1 MSAISMMK
9 AHADISMEEAVAIK
23 NDLSLTEMVAMKNDV
38 SVEKLE
44 KVLLGSV
51 TNIAIHVL
59 FLCKIYVL
67 FYAKISVQTL
77 GLIYAGVYNICIRL
91 LKRLECLLLDIL

>member
-23 NDLSLTEMVAMKNDV
+23 NDLSLPEMVAMKNDV

-44 KVLLGSV
+44 KV
-51 TNIAIHVL
+51 H
-59 FLCKIYVL
+59 
-67 FYAKISVQTL
+67 
-77 GLIYAGVYNICIRL
+77 
-91 LKRLECLLLDIL
+91 LEL